1 VAKPSVDKLIQ
12 LAEVA
17 SQSKDYASVIE
28 ELRKCLEI
36 QKASFPADSRS
47 YILKQFCQTFS

>member
-28 ELRKCLEI
+28 ELQKCLEN

-47 YILKQFCQTFS
+47 

>member
-12 LAEVA
+12 LAEAA
-17 SQSKDYASVIE
+17 SQSKDYTSVIQ
-28 ELRKCLEI
+28 ELQKCLDI

-47 YILKQFCQTFS
+47 